1 MEGPIHYLFDKR
13 VQKPVVY
20 RVGDLNED
28 ITMQEILTCKLG
40 KCKLRFDR
48 PNNTSIFLSS
58 SDRELKQA
66 KTIYNSLIKP
76 KITQRE
82 LFNLSNEDNILLYD
96 YLEHIQ
102 SSIVMAFTAI
112 ECLANELLPTDFIY
126 KQKVQ
131 GGEIREF
138 NHKEIERW
146 VSTIDK
152 IALVLPSA
160 LGITNPTKYN
170 FWPKFTKLKDL
181 RNEIIHSRHVLPID
195 QKENERVIL
204 LLLSDSVFGKIKSA
218 SELATRIHS
227 ELSEH
232 KNMPFLKEVET
243 INPIEIPTWE
253 SLGGKRI
260 D

>member
-1 MEGPIHYLFDKR
+1 MHYLFDKR
-13 VQKPVVY
+13 VQKPVIY
-20 RVGDLNED
+20 RIGDLNED
-28 ITMQEILTCKLG
+28 ITMQEILTYKLG
-40 KCKLRFDR
+40 KCHLRFDR

-66 KTIYNSLIKP
+66 KTIYNTLIRP

-82 LFNLSNEDNILLYD
+82 LFDLSNEDNVLLYD

-112 ECLANELLPTDFIY
+112 ECLANEILPKDFVY

-131 GGEIREF
+131 GGEIKEF
-138 NHKEIERW
+138 NNKDIERW

-181 RNEIIHSRHVLPID
+181 RNDIIHSRNVLPID
-195 QKENERVIL
+195 QKEHERIIL

-218 SELATRIHS
+218 AELVNKIHL

-232 KNMPFLKEVET
+232 RNMPFLKEVET

-253 SLGGKRI
+253 SLWTTKI
-260 D
+260 E